1 MDKHEVL
8 EAQLRRFEATMESLI
23 RDGSSIDERRTAW
36 IAGCELLDRNA
47 AASHRDWLD
56 CALFRLHS
64 RIWNS
69 RESGAVSRPQD
80 HGHANDRERG
90 AAFLQG

>member
-1 MDKHEVL
+1 MDKHEIL

-23 RDGSSIDERRTAW
+23 RDGSSIEERRTAW
-36 IAGCELLDRNA
+36 SAGCELLDQNA
-47 AASHRDWLD
+47 AEAQRDWLD
-56 CALFRLHS
+56 GALFCLHS

-69 RESGAVSRPQD
+69 RRSGAVARPQN
-80 HGHANDRERG
+80 HGHASEREPD